1 MEVFVECVQAV
12 RPESAIGFQP
22 GVHFQKRLGIY
33 RYISS
38 TEYLTT
44 PQCSGTT
51 HGIELADKGVRYAVV
66 GGHAVALHGAV
77 RGTVD
82 VDIAVAW
89 NLKSLQSAEQALSG
103 IGLTSRL
110 PISADDVFQFRD
122 EYIENR
128 NLIGWNF
135 YNPSDPTEQVDLVI
149 TYNLKGKKV
158 GTVDTTGGA
167 VRILGRKDL
176 IAMKRASGGP
186 QDLEDIKALERLT

>member
-1 MEVFVECVQAV
+1 MSFLNRVC
-12 RPESAIGFQP
+12 SA
-22 GVHFQKRLGIY
+22 
-33 RYISS
+33 
-38 TEYLTT
+38 
-44 PQCSGTT
+44 
-51 HGIELADKGVRYAVV
+51 LADKGVRYAVV

-158 GTVDTTGGA
+158 GTVDTTGGP

-176 IAMKRASGGP
+176 IAMKRASGRP
-186 QDLEDIKALERLT
+186 QDLEDVKALERMT